1 VIVRGPRPQH
11 SFTVIANS
19 IIDDQRLSWKARG
32 LLIHIL
38 SKPDHWRT
46 NMKHLAAQS
55 ADGYY
60 AVQSGMAELED
71 AGYIRRVKAQDS
83 AGRWSTS
90 TIVYDQP
97 VDKPVDK

>member
-1 VIVRGPRPQH
+1 MIVRGPRPAH
-11 SFTVIANS
+11 SFTVIQNS
-19 IIDDQRLSWKARG
+19 IIDDHRLTWKARG
-32 LLIHIL
+32 LLIFLL
-38 SKPDHWRT
+38 SKPDNWRT

-55 ADGYY
+55 SDGYY

-71 AGYIRRVKAQDS
+71 AGYILRVKAQDK

-90 TIVYDQP
+90 TVVHDQP

>member
-19 IIDDQRLSWKARG
+19 IIDDQTLTWKARG
-32 LLIHIL
+32 LLIFIL
-38 SKPDHWRT
+38 SKPDNWRT
-46 NMKHLAAQS
+46 NMKHLASQS

-90 TIVYDQP
+90 TIVHDHP